1 MTGLFI
7 FIGIIAFFVLILS
20 FRITINAEYFEEFK
34 LNISWLFIKIP
45 IFPAKKSDKPK
56 KEKVKKEKQPKEEK
70 KEPTLE
76 SEETPTEK
84 QENIFVKFYNNQGF
98 DGVVQLINNAVSSL
112 EKMFGSFK
120 KHIVIREL
128 YLFMTIT
135 GGCDAAE
142 TALEYGRMCQKIF
155 PALSYICTQLPVK
168 KYDCEIEPDF
178 IGLKNSAEFA
188 LSIHIR
194 PIFFLNAIIVL
205 VFRLLFKV
213 VLKFLLGIKNKSN
226 KNINQNEGGANDE
239 R

>member
-1 MTGLFI
+1 MTGLYI
-7 FIGIIAFFVLILS
+7 FISIIAFFILLLS
-20 FRITINAEYFEEFK
+20 VRITINAEYFNEFK

-45 IFPAKKSDKPK
+45 ILPSKKKVKPK

-70 KEPTLE
+70 KIPE
-76 SEETPTEK
+76 SDETPAQK
-84 QENIFVKFYNNQGF
+84 KDNIFVTFYNNQGF
-98 DGVVQLINNAVSSL
+98 DGVVQLIYNAAYSL
-112 EKMFGSFK
+112 GKMFSSFK

-155 PALSYICTQLPVK
+155 PAVSFICTQLPVK
-168 KYDCEIEPDF
+168 KYDVEIEPDF
-178 IGLKNSAEFA
+178 IGLKNSAEFV
-188 LSIHIR
+188 LSVHIR
-194 PIFFLNAIIVL
+194 PIFFLNAVIVL

-213 VLKFLLGIKNKSN
+213 VLKFLKGIKNKSN

>member
-1 MTGLFI
+1 MTGFYI
-7 FIGIIAFFVLILS
+7 FLGIIAFFILLLS
-20 FRITINAEYFEEFK
+20 VRITINAEYFNEFK
-34 LNISWLFIKIP
+34 LNISWLFINIP
-45 IFPAKKSDKPK
+45 IQPSKKKDKPK

-70 KEPTLE
+70 KIPE
-76 SEETPTEK
+76 SDETPAQK
-84 QENIFVKFYNNQGF
+84 KDNIFVTFYNNQGF
-98 DGVVQLINNAVSSL
+98 DGVVQLINNAAYSL
-112 EKMFGSFK
+112 GKMFSSFK

-155 PALSYICTQLPVK
+155 PAMSFICTQLPVK
-168 KYDCEIEPDF
+168 KYDVEIEPDF
-178 IGLKNSAEFA
+178 IGLKNNAEFS
-188 LSIHIR
+188 LSVHIR
-194 PIFFLNAIIVL
+194 PIFFLNAVIVL

-213 VLKFLLGIKNKSN
+213 VLKFLKGIKNKSN

>member
-1 MTGLFI
+1 MTGLYI
-7 FIGIIAFFVLILS
+7 FIGIIAFFVMILS

-45 IFPAKKSDKPK
+45 ILPAKKIDKPK
-56 KEKVKKEKQPKEEK
+56 KEKVKKEEKPKEEK

-76 SEETPTEK
+76 SEETPAEK
-84 QENIFVKFYNNQGF
+84 KESIFVKFYNNQGF
-98 DGVVQLINNAVSSL
+98 DGVVQLINNAVNSL
-112 EKMFGSFK
+112 GKMFSSFK

-188 LSIHIR
+188 VSIHIR
-194 PIFFLNAIIVL
+194 PIFFLNAVIML

-213 VLKFLLGIKNKSN
+213 ALKFLLGIKNKSI